1 MYYTHILRPFW
12 PLLSQTSSDFLKNQM
27 ETLTLSAKDC
37 TFRSFQFQFQ
47 QNQFQGQV
55 QCQQNLT
62 PENRRTPNTSTEG
75 EAKMAEGSPDQV
87 CAKTKLRVSD
97 SKKDKNVNKDKS
109 EQHHDN
115 NDSDEKPKK
124 KKKWKKLQ
132 PSEIGFNISLF
143 PRPVRDNS
151 EFNVDADALWT
162 KIENEC
168 ETVEKIIEPY
178 QNLIE
183 LEGNTS
189 RDKRYIRVD
198 RDRKVIKAHKQVKTK
213 YCRSVLNNRGRKAI
227 YVNHR
232 VYKMMDLDIQRLC
245 YMPSPKKAKNILKRD
260 ITRGKDNYSTNP
272 STNKPHQPTH
282 RTFRPAPV
290 QCLAHTIH
298 KDNLPSDIDTA
309 LANLLMDLQHRELTP
324 EDYDMLL
331 RLDEARV
338 KPKTMSVDK
347 LSAFKTETV
356 ESNDELEVC
365 PICMD
370 LYEKGQIKKYLP
382 CQHAFHVDCIDS
394 WLKNSSMNC
403 PIDNLPITS

>member
-1 MYYTHILRPFW
+1 
-12 PLLSQTSSDFLKNQM
+12 M

-37 TFRSFQFQFQ
+37 AFRTFQFQFQ
-47 QNQFQGQV
+47 PNQFQDQV

-62 PENRRTPNTSTEG
+62 PENRRTQNPSTEG
-75 EAKMAEGSPDQV
+75 EAKMAEGSKDLELV
-87 CAKTKLRVSD
+87 KTKLRVSD
-97 SKKDKNVNKDKS
+97 SKNDKNVNKDKS
-109 EQHHDN
+109 DQQSSDN
-115 NDSDEKPKK
+115 NDPNEKPKK

-143 PRPVRDNS
+143 PRPVRDNC
-151 EFNVDADALWT
+151 ETNWDADALWT
-162 KIENEC
+162 KIEKEC

-178 QNLIE
+178 QKLIE
-183 LEGNTS
+183 LEGTTS

-213 YCRSVLNNRGRKAI
+213 YCRSVLNNKGRKAI

-245 YMPSPKKAKNILKRD
+245 YMPSPKKAKNVLKRD
-260 ITRGKDNYSTNP
+260 IARGKDNYSINQ
-272 STNKPHQPTH
+272 STNKPHQPN
-282 RTFRPAPV
+282 RTYRPTPV
-290 QCLAHTIH
+290 QCLAHAIH
-298 KDNLPSDIDTA
+298 KDNLPSDIDAA
-309 LANLLMDLQHRELTP
+309 LANLLMNLQHRDLTP

-338 KPKTMSVDK
+338 KPKTMSEDK

-370 LYEKGQIKKYLP
+370 LYEKGQIKKFLP
-382 CQHAFHVDCIDS
+382 CQHAFHIDCIDS

-403 PIDNLPITS
+403 PIDNLPIES